1 MQQAKCYLVP
11 PLTGFHG
18 SEPCA
23 EQYEPP
29 GFRALDE
36 EEAGFFARRPFA
48 MDIGTVATQYHGVR
62 LRVSSSLE
70 CLCLY
75 LRTQCRPLSKSGRE
89 YGYQTCH
96 LSRVSRMC
104 TPCAMWPARA
114 LV

>member
-1 MQQAKCYLVP
+1 MLFGATSGDGVP
-11 PLTGFHG
+11 RQR
-18 SEPCA
+18 SPCA

-75 LRTQCRPLSKSGRE
+75 LRTQLPTTEQVTVVMSLGTK
-89 YGYQTCH
+89 H
-96 LSRVSRMC
+96 
-104 TPCAMWPARA
+104 AI
-114 LV
+114 